1 MKARRGFTAL
11 VLLALALPSLMAW
24 AQTRPSVPARS
35 ASPAIATVGNRS
47 IPRDEFDRRSAQTI
61 QQFAGR
67 GDVPPEMRDIVR
79 RQLLETLIRMQML
92 VQEARRTGVTVSPL
106 EAEAELKKEPF
117 FNPGGQYDASRMLA
131 IKTTQK
137 PQYDAAIQ
145 GISEQLAARR
155 LNDRIEQRVKPDVAA
170 LRAEAR
176 RELTRVTLEHLSLRR
191 GDFNGSFP
199 EPRESA
205 VLAYYRANASEFRRP
220 DRATISVAFVNTP
233 GLPDSLRRDPALLG
247 AWTRRMKQVADSL
260 VTAIRGGVEY
270 EEACVPLGG
279 ARAGVIIQS
288 DNFPGYWQ
296 GTTAQAAQV
305 FRTRPG
311 TVLEPIVG
319 AEGYLLVRVDAVT
332 PAHLAPL
339 SEVAREIRGKLRS
352 DFRLHHQE
360 YESRELYASVKDSL
374 TGPAWRFRYGTADTS
389 SIKLAEPSA
398 VELDRYYRGH
408 LADYSSFDS
417 QKGQIVARTLDEV
430 RSDVRLRLMRE
441 RRMESARAQ
450 ADQLYRIWSA
460 GKRDARLES
469 SLNVHET
476 IPVPLGADI
485 DSGLAAR
492 AASDTLWSTG
502 TPRPNGLMPYARGFV
517 VWQISGQS
525 TSHTPTFEQAQD
537 ALDQTVRARLEQSEI
552 VGARELFARDP
563 ARFSSGNVI
572 HYTRA
577 VVPTPEFMTVSLTA
591 DEVARFHRNN
601 IDKYSA
607 QELVRARH
615 ILISPLGPSEA
626 ADRAARLKAQGLLTR
641 ARGGEDFAKLAREN
655 SDDEPTRDKG
665 GDLGTFARGVM
676 LDEFERAA
684 FALEP
689 GQISDL
695 VRTESGYHIILC
707 VEHEP
712 AVVQPLSL
720 IYSNVS
726 SDAATAKAE
735 TVSVLRADSL
745 LRSLRTVAQARIA
758 ARTMALQTQAYQ
770 HRIGDPITTTNVRPF
785 FARLEKLKTGD
796 LMRPAFKTKGQGVW
810 IAWVDS
816 ITPPRTPN
824 WEDVRQRVIDTYRRD
839 AGQRALDAK
848 KAELDSLFASG
859 WSLDSV
865 GALWGG
871 LDRLRDH
878 VAGKGLPAMGGSEAV
893 DSLLFGSQRTAA
905 LATGTPS
912 GWLSLPNGYARL
924 VVSARTEPSA
934 EQLSARTE
942 NLRREEIDQKLSSYF
957 DELRKRYP
965 VRILDARLRDL
976 ELPRP
981 GSNRP
986 AR

>member
-1 MKARRGFTAL
+1 MKARRGLIAL
-11 VLLALALPSLMAW
+11 ALLALALPSLMAW
-24 AQTRPSVPARS
+24 AQTRPAAPARS
-35 ASPAIATVGNRS
+35 ASPAIATVGSRS
-47 IPRDEFDRRSAQTI
+47 IPRDEFERRAAQTV

-67 GDVPPEMRDIVR
+67 GEVPPEMRDVVR
-79 RQLLETLIRMQML
+79 RQLLETLIRMQLL

-106 EAEAELKKEPF
+106 EAEAELKKDPF
-117 FNPGGQYDASRMLA
+117 FNPGGQYDASRLLA

-155 LNDRIEQRVKPDVAA
+155 LNDRIEQQVKPDPAA

-176 RELTRVTLEHLSLRR
+176 RELSRVTLEHLSLRR

-199 EPRESA
+199 EPREA
-205 VLAYYRANASEFRRP
+205 AILAYYRANAAEFQRP
-220 DRATISVAFVNTP
+220 DRATLSVAFVNTP
-233 GLPDSLRRDPALLG
+233 GLPDSLRRDATVEQ
-247 AWTRRMKQVADSL
+247 AWKRRMKSTADSL
-260 VTAIRGGVEY
+260 VAAIRGGVEF
-270 EEACVPLGG
+270 EEACVALGG
-279 ARAGVIIQS
+279 ARPGVVVQS

-296 GTTAQAAQV
+296 GTSAQAAQV

-311 TVLEPIVG
+311 SVLEPIEG

-339 SEVAREIRGKLRS
+339 SEVSREIRGKLRS
-352 DFRLHHQE
+352 DSRLHHME
-360 YESRELYASVKDSL
+360 YESRALYASVKDSL
-374 TGPAWRFRYGTADTS
+374 TGPGWRFRYGAADTS
-389 SIKLAEPSA
+389 AIRLAEPTEP
-398 VELDRYYRGH
+398 ELDRYYRGH

-417 QKGQIVARTLDEV
+417 QKGQIVARGLDEV
-430 RSDVRLRLMRE
+430 RSDVRVRLMRE
-441 RRMESARAQ
+441 RRIEAARVQ
-450 ADQLYRIWSA
+450 ADQLYRTWSA
-460 GKRDARLES
+460 GKRDSRLEA
-469 SLNVHET
+469 LMNVRET

-485 DSGLAAR
+485 DTGLAAR

-517 VWQISGQS
+517 VWQVSGQS
-525 TSHTPTFEQAQD
+525 ASHTPTFEQAQD
-537 ALDQTVRARLEQSEI
+537 ALDQTVRARKEQEEF
-552 VGARELFARDP
+552 VGARALFDRDP

-577 VVPTPEFMTVSLTA
+577 VVPIPEFMTVSLTA
-591 DEVARFHRNN
+591 EEVARFHRNN

-607 QELVRARH
+607 PELVRARH
-615 ILISPLGPSEA
+615 VLITPLGSSEA
-626 ADRAARLKAQGLLTR
+626 ADRAARLKAQGILAR
-641 ARGGEDFAKLAREN
+641 AKAGEDFAKLAREN

-665 GDLGTFARGVM
+665 GDLGTFGRGVM

-689 GQISDL
+689 GQISNL
-695 VRTESGYHIILC
+695 VHTESGYHIILC
-707 VEHEP
+707 TEHEP

-745 LRSLRTVAQARIA
+745 LRSLRTVAQARA
-758 ARTMALQTQAYQ
+758 AVQKMSLESQAYQ

-785 FARLEKLKTGD
+785 FEALEKLKTGE
-796 LMRPAFKTKGQGVW
+796 LMRPAFKRKGQGVW

-824 WEDVRQRVIDTYRRD
+824 WDEVRQRVVDAYRRD

-878 VAGKGLPAMGGSEAV
+878 IAGKGLPAMGGSERV
-893 DSLLFGSQRTAA
+893 DSLLFGTPRTSP

-912 GWLSLPNGYARL
+912 EWLTLPNGYAR
-924 VVSARTEPSA
+924 VVVTSRTEPA
-934 EQLSARTE
+934 PEQLSARTE
-942 NLRREEIDQKLSSYF
+942 NLRREAVEQKLSGYF
-957 DELRKRYP
+957 DDLRKRYP
-965 VRILDARLRDL
+965 VRILDPRLREMD
-976 ELPRP
+976 LPRA
-981 GSNRP
+981 GSSPP